1 MSSNFLGNL
10 NQVCI
15 ATPNFKKTLDELG
28 TVGMGPFQIYHFNSK
43 TVSDQKY
50 YEHTGADLYEID
62 VAFAYNPDPK
72 APVIEVM
79 HHKKGKSVIK
89 DYLDKH
95 NNKEGVQSIAYTMGT
110 STMDQRIEE
119 MKKKGYKPA
128 TSGYF
133 IGKKG
138 GTKFCFFDTA
148 DNDRVPTC
156 FETIEW
162 SSDWVAPDPEWYPNK
177 PSEA

>member
-1 MSSNFLGNL
+1 MSSTNILGNL

-15 ATPNFKKTLDELG
+15 ATPDFYKTLDELRS
-28 TVGMGPFQIYHFNSK
+28 VGLGPFQVYRFNSD

-50 YEHTGADLYEID
+50 YEETGDDLYEMD
-62 VAFAYNPDPK
+62 VAFAYNPDST

-79 HHKKGKSVIK
+79 HPKKGKSVIQ
-89 DYLDKH
+89 DYLDNH
-95 NNKEGVQSIAYTMGT
+95 GNKEGVQSIAYDMSTL
-110 STMDQRIEE
+110 TMDERIEA
-119 MKKKGYKPA
+119 MKDKGYKPA

-162 SSDWVAPDPEWYPNK
+162 SSDWVAPDPEWYPN
-177 PSEA
+177 PPNA